1 MIRVHHLNNSRSQ
14 RILWLLEEL
23 GLDYEIVPYTR
34 DEATRFAPPELKKI
48 HPLGKSP
55 VLQDDEMVLAES
67 GTIIEYLI
75 ETYGMGAY
83 APERGTADYW
93 RYNHFLH
100 YAEGSAMLPL
110 LLALYTG
117 PLGEAAAP
125 LHPRI
130 FSEIENNLSYLEAE
144 LIGRDFIVG
153 SDLTGADIQIGF
165 VLEAANANNLLEP
178 YPNLQRYIKALQA
191 RPAYLAAL
199 ERGGPYA
206 YGPK

>member
-1 MIRVHHLNNSRSQ
+1 MIKVHHLNDSRSQ
-14 RILWLLEEL
+14 RILWFLEEL
-23 GLDYEIVPYTR
+23 GCDYEIVPYAR
-34 DEATRFAPPELKKI
+34 QETRFAPEDLKKI

-55 VLQDDEMVLAES
+55 VIEDGGRIVAES
-67 GTIIEYLI
+67 GTIIEYLAA
-75 ETYGMGAY
+75 TYGNGKFT
-83 APERGTADYW
+83 PEAGSDDFW

-100 YAEGSAMLPL
+100 YAEGSAMIPL

-117 PLGEAAAP
+117 PLGDAAAP

-130 FSEIENNLSYLEAE
+130 FGEIENNFSYIESE

-153 SDLTGADIQIGF
+153 DHLTGADIQVSF
-165 VLEAANANNLLEP
+165 VLEAANSTGLLAP
-178 YPNLQRYIKALQA
+178 YPNLQRYLAAMQA
-191 RPAYLAAL
+191 RPAYLAGI